1 MVKVSPDTAVVI
13 LDVPVILIVSLELRV
28 TPVLSSPTMVIVELV
43 RYELRL
49 GPVIVK
55 VSPDTA
61 VVMLLA
67 PAILIVSPVFNVV
80 PEESSPTTVIG
91 ELVRYELKFGPVI
104 VTVSFTTAVVMPV
117 APANFRVSV
126 VLIVLPEESSP
137 TKVMPVNALKLV
149 KLNIPD
155 PLVTNTWL
163 AEPSVEG

>member
-61 VVMLLA
+61 VVM
-67 PAILIVSPVFNVV
+67 
-80 PEESSPTTVIG
+80 
-91 ELVRYELKFGPVI
+91 
-104 VTVSFTTAVVMPV
+104 PV